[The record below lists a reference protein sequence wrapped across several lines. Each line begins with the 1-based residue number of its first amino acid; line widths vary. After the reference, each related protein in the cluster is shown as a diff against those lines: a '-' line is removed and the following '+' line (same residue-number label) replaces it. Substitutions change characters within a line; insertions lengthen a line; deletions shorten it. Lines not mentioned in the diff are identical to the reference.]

1 MVNYLRFYQTRNP
14 NFDFPKVK
22 VSYLDKPF
30 PQLALQQT
38 QVRRI
43 QEQ

>member
-1 MVNYLRFYQTRNP
+1 MVNYLRFYQTQNP

-22 VSYLDKPF
+22 VSYLDTPF
-30 PQLALQQT
+30 PQLALQQKK
-38 QVRRI
+38 VRRI